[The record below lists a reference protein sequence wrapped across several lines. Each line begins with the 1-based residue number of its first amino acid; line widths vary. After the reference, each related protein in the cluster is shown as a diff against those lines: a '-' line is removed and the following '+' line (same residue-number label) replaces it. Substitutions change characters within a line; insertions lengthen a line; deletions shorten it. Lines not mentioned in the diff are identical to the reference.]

1 LEIIR
6 DAILEELERSK
17 DRRVTSLT
25 FSTKAQAAPND
36 DSEGK
41 VSLKTEDNG
50 FQSCIKWP
58 QDFFK
63 TNFIRFAKYA
73 VNMVNIKY
81 YTKCGQS
88 TWTRAPNRPQSL
100 DKPLLEDLKG
110 GTRKTTSCFGLRMPR
125 RNILKAFS
133 KTWCI
138 QSAGTDS
145 QGSAKKIAGIGRPV
159 GSRQKPGS

>member
-50 FQSCIKWP
+50 FQAALNGRRI
-58 QDFFK
+58 FFK
-63 TNFIRFAKYA
+63 TNLSDSL
-73 VNMVNIKY
+73 NM
-81 YTKCGQS
+81 Q
-88 TWTRAPNRPQSL
+88 
-100 DKPLLEDLKG
+100 
-110 GTRKTTSCFGLRMPR
+110 
-125 RNILKAFS
+125 
-133 KTWCI
+133 
-138 QSAGTDS
+138 
-145 QGSAKKIAGIGRPV
+145 
-159 GSRQKPGS
+159 